1 MVVPKDYHRWVPVT
15 IGWICKGVAMNIAWR
30 IQRVLTASTSAMVGG
45 LMFARA
51 ILRILHKNGCRLFGW
66 IDETGQESPLDDILG
81 FTIAS
86 IGFWTQ
92 MEAQFQNNFSF
103 EVPFPISLVTWPFD
117 YIERAIQWA
126 ITN

>member
-1 MVVPKDYHRWVPVT
+1 
-15 IGWICKGVAMNIAWR
+15 
-30 IQRVLTASTSAMVGG
+30 MVGG

-51 ILRILHKNGCRLFGW
+51 ILRILHKNGVRLFGW